1 LSFITSLVLIA
12 KEPRFHHLIIHQTLH
27 SYAVA
32 NFIIIVIFA
41 IGVNRALVTGD
52 ILRATNSI
60 DLWVGGLFGASA
72 LYLIWRLLAKP
83 LWHYIARYY
92 NKTFSFVLLIIVI
105 VVTLWINKHASFG
118 FGNLIINKSEFCKQ
132 LYEIKRKSDEIPPSV
147 DAECFIG
154 KCMESNP
161 KK

>member
-1 LSFITSLVLIA
+1 MIKQKSPTKTTVKAFPFYEFPQRIWRFIRYPS
-12 KEPRFHHLIIHQTLH
+12 R
-27 SYAVA
+27 
-32 NFIIIVIFA
+32 
-41 IGVNRALVTGD
+41 
-52 ILRATNSI
+52 
-60 DLWVGGLFGASA
+60 
-72 LYLIWRLLAKP
+72 RLLAKP

-92 NKTFSFVLLIIVI
+92 NKTFSFILLIIVI
-105 VVTLWINKHASFG
+105 GATLWINKHASFG

-132 LYEIKRKSDEIPPSV
+132 LYEVKRKSGEIPPSV